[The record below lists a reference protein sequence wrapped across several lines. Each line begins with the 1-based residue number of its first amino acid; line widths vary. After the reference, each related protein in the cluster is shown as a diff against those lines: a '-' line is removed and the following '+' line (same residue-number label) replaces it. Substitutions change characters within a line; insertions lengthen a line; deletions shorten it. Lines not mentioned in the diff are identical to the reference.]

1 MLQRIHLRIRLL
13 VNAKFHD
20 DNEKCSAIISL
31 TERQLGVVAEHFY
44 ENNKAVTLTG
54 DRSIS
59 SIGISPFKV
68 KRLFSG

>member
-1 MLQRIHLRIRLL
+1 MRLL
-13 VNAKFHD
+13 LFVNGEFHGE
-20 DNEKCSAIISL
+20 NAKCSAIISL
-31 TERQLGVVAEHFY
+31 TERQLGVVAEHFN
-44 ENNKAVTLTG
+44 EKNKAVTLTG